1 MKTSTS
7 AFKQMPLIKKI
18 LSFFHLLCNIFL
30 QRMVFKLSCWISYE
44 NSNESADGMFSSI
57 KESLENLDL
66 TFENV
71 SGFSAD
77 NTNANFGARHSLF
90 TNIREEVPDVLKGNC
105 HAHIIHN
112 CVKRAMDFLSYD
124 IENVILKI
132 YSHFA
137 HSAVRREDLKKFVEA
152 ADGNFHELKRH
163 VGTRWLSLL
172 PCVDTVLKN
181 WAPIRNYFISLGED
195 CPIIMQNLLL
205 LNEDKDL
212 IEVYLN
218 FCSHVLNVFCKTVKS
233 LEGDSITVLDV
244 FNIMTNIKKDLL
256 KRKEDK
262 FYGFI
267 TMQKIELLEQSSQGL
282 KNKILKNFDLFIEKA
297 VSYLEKWF
305 NFKPDNWLA
314 IISHFDLNSALSF
327 QEILKITE
335 MLNMQSKLDIDCLY
349 TEVNLLNDVREKIY
363 NSSFKESCTAKK
375 WESIFSQE
383 TL

>member
-1 MKTSTS
+1 
-7 AFKQMPLIKKI
+7 
-18 LSFFHLLCNIFL
+18 
-30 QRMVFKLSCWISYE
+30 
-44 NSNESADGMFSSI
+44 MFNAV
-57 KESLENLDL
+57 KESLENLSL

-71 SGFSAD
+71 CGFSAD

-90 TNIREEVPDVLKGNC
+90 TNIRDEVPDVLKGNC

-124 IENVILKI
+124 VENVILKI

-137 HSAVRREDLKKFVEA
+137 HSAVRREELKKIVEA
-152 ADGNFHELKRH
+152 VDGNFHELKRH

-172 PCVDTVLKN
+172 PCVDTVLIN
-181 WAPIRNYFISLGED
+181 WTAIRNYFVSLGED
-195 CPIIMQNLLL
+195 CPMIIQNLLL
-205 LNEDKDL
+205 LNSSEDL

-218 FCSHVLNVFCKTVKS
+218 FCSHILNVFSKTIKS

-262 FYGFI
+262 FYGFM
-267 TMQKIELLEQSSQGL
+267 TMQKIESLEQSSPGQ
-282 KNKILKNFDLFIEKA
+282 KNKICKNFDLFIYKA
-297 VSYLEKWF
+297 VSYLETWF
-305 NFKPDNWLA
+305 NFDNDNWLA

-327 QEILKITE
+327 QQIFKIVE
-335 MLNMQSKLDIDCLY
+335 MLNMQSKLDMDCLY

-363 NSSFKESCTAKK
+363 NSSFKDFCTAKK

-383 TL
+383 TVFPNIFKVRGLW